1 MRKIAAAATA
11 IVALSLSASAGASA
25 ATISGHVTGA
35 NDAALQGICVY
46 AQPAE
51 LGGGFG
57 TSTTNTS
64 GDYAI
69 TLPAGTYKV
78 YFSVCLPAT
87 NYLSEW
93 WNDKPTSDQAD
104 PIVLGVD
111 DTRADID
118 ARLAAGATVSGQV
131 TGPTGAPVEGACVD
145 VQSSAP
151 AGGHA
156 TTNAFGEYTIIGLPA
171 GDYKVRFSACA
182 AALYLA
188 EWWNDKPSADAAD
201 VVTLATGEARSGVN
215 AQLAAAG
222 AISGHVT
229 KPAGT
234 VCAQVYPATAQG
246 IDQFAGSVGAA
257 ETFSGDYV
265 VGGLPDGSYKV
276 AFVDCGT
283 GLNLAMAFYDGKPD
297 LGSADVINVIAGQTV
312 PDINATM
319 VAGGSISGRV
329 TDLLGAPLAGVCVG
343 AEVPATGALVTG
355 TLSGADG
362 TYTMRALAPGAYTVQ
377 FGTTGCPFATAGPL
391 AGQWY
396 SGRTRAADADAVMV
410 TGGQTTP
417 DIDARMA
424 PLDTQ
429 VPDTGT
435 TPPAGSA
442 AEPGPAAG
450 ESLPPAAPTPAR
462 ATAGDDRLTGT
473 AAGET
478 ICGLG
483 GNDVIDG
490 LGGNDTLFG
499 DACNSRIRATAGA
512 AGNDTL
518 NGGSGNDTLYGAGGR
533 DTLNGD
539 RGNDRLYG
547 GDGNDTLSGGQGK
560 DTLDGGRG
568 NDTLTGDARSGAA
581 VDVYKG
587 GPGNDTIRA
596 RNGKKETVDC
606 GSGRRDSATI
616 DRADRVKG
624 CEKVRRG

>member
-1 MRKIAAAATA
+1 M
-11 IVALSLSASAGASA
+11 
-25 ATISGHVTGA
+25 
-35 NDAALQGICVY
+35 
-46 AQPAE
+46 
-51 LGGGFG
+51 
-57 TSTTNTS
+57 
-64 GDYAI
+64 
-69 TLPAGTYKV
+69 

-131 TGPTGAPVEGACVD
+131 TGPTGAAVEGACVD

-257 ETFSGDYV
+257 ETFSGDYS
-265 VGGLPDGSYKV
+265 GGLPTGPTRSHSWTRHRPEPRDGLLRRQAGPRV
-276 AFVDCGT
+276 RRRDQRHRRADRPRHQRD
-283 GLNLAMAFYDGKPD
+283 DGRRRID
-297 LGSADVINVIAGQTV
+297 LRA
-312 PDINATM
+312 
-319 VAGGSISGRV
+319 V

-396 SGRTRAADADAVMV
+396 SGNARGRRRRRHRDRRPDD
-410 TGGQTTP
+410 P
-417 DIDARMA
+417 DIDAQMA

-450 ESLPPAAPTPAR
+450 ESLPAR
-462 ATAGDDRLTGT
+462 
-473 AAGET
+473 
-478 ICGLG
+478 
-483 GNDVIDG
+483 
-490 LGGNDTLFG
+490 
-499 DACNSRIRATAGA
+499 GA
-512 AGNDTL
+512 DPGQ
-518 NGGSGNDTLYGAGGR
+518 
-533 DTLNGD
+533 GD
-539 RGNDRLYG
+539 R
-547 GDGNDTLSGGQGK
+547 
-560 DTLDGGRG
+560 
-568 NDTLTGDARSGAA
+568 
-581 VDVYKG
+581 
-587 GPGNDTIRA
+587 
-596 RNGKKETVDC
+596 
-606 GSGRRDSATI
+606 RR
-616 DRADRVKG
+616 
-624 CEKVRRG
+624 